1 MITIKEAEE
10 ILKKEYHVDNFLYVV
25 DELLLPDFRADK
37 HDVDF
42 KNTIFTSVQQ
52 LGYSDKCD
60 VNVYEVILNEGAQN
74 RRVTITQE
82 MFRILRG
89 LGVNNAIVAF
99 SNADHL
105 NYRFSL
111 LTSKLYSNPNS
122 CRQRFR
128 LLQLCR
134 RLPLLR
140 CGASGESTK

>member
-25 DELLLPDFRADK
+25 DELLLPDFKADK

-52 LGYSDKCD
+52 LGYSDECD
-60 VNVYEVILNEGAQN
+60 VNVYEVMLNEGAQN

-89 LGVNNAIVAF
+89 LGPGP
-99 SNADHL
+99 
-105 NYRFSL
+105 Y
-111 LTSKLYSNPNS
+111 TS
-122 CRQRFR
+122 
-128 LLQLCR
+128 
-134 RLPLLR
+134 
-140 CGASGESTK
+140 